1 MNDTIFGPAIR
12 TRTLIA
18 VGRLQRTY
26 IAEVAKILNRRP
38 LDIRRAVTSL
48 ERAGVIVTTR
58 LGNTRIL
65 ELNPRLPV
73 RKELYSLLLRLSETP
88 EYAALWTNVRRR
100 PRALGKPL

>member
-12 TRTLIA
+12 TRSLVAIA
-18 VGRLQRTY
+18 RLQRTY

-38 LDIRRAVTSL
+38 LAVRRAVASL

-65 ELNPRLPV
+65 ELNPRFPA
-73 RKELYSLLLRLSETP
+73 KNELYALLLRLSDTP
-88 EYAALWTNVRRR
+88 DYADLWPKVRRR
-100 PRALGKPL
+100 PRAIGKPL